1 MIRNTALENMS
12 AIRVDEIKKEF
23 LVQKVNK
30 MLQNKNLKAN
40 AKEIASLLH
49 HNSVNLSSDFPL
61 SKQSTKFQSSEVS
74 QNHLHLDALGAL
86 FFVIFVIVKVS
97 LKFCR
102 FYNSW
107 EWKTNSREKTNSS

>member
-1 MIRNTALENMS
+1 MT
-12 AIRVDEIKKEF
+12 AIRVDEIKKEI
-23 LVQKVNK
+23 LVQKLKK
-30 MLQNKNLKAN
+30 MLQNKDLKAQ

-49 HNSVNLSSDFPL
+49 HNSVNLSADFAKDS
-61 SKQSTKFQSSEVS
+61 SKYKSLKSRELS

-107 EWKTNSREKTNSS
+107 EWKTDTTSKKTT